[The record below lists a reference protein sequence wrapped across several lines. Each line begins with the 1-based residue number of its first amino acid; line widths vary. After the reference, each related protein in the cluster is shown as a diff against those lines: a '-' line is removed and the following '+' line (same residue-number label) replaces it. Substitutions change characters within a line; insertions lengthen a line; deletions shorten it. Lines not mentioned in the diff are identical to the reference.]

1 MVSTIMASQNIHISI
16 SLTCE
21 YITLECKRDFIS
33 VFKKKFFLDCI
44 YLFVRDREAETQ
56 VEGEAGSLWGAQDH
70 ALSQRQMLY
79 R

>member
-1 MVSTIMASQNIHISI
+1 MASQNIHISI

-56 VEGEAGSLWGAQDH
+56 VEGEAGSQKDAITGPQDCGP
-70 ALSQRQMLY
+70 SERQMLNH
-79 R
+79 